1 MKFQFANYVT
11 LHKCAKHEYV
21 KYDLRKYSHK
31 ETRLEKSELSPR
43 VIYSNTVKYKHDSGV
58 TKSIFMKYWMTLFSP
73 PSNALY

>member
-1 MKFQFANYVT
+1 MKFQFANYFT
-11 LHKCAKHEYV
+11 LHKYAKHEYA

-31 ETRLEKSELSPR
+31 ETRREIFELSPR
-43 VIYSNTVKYKHDSGV
+43 VIYGNTVKYSNDSGV